1 MTDCGYLPE
10 VSYTYPNNTYSN
22 ILLTLDQNVT
32 FVNNKL
38 GFFKF
43 FFLTIQLLLLYN
55 IEKNMERFRKM
66 TLYIICYNNF
76 YIHNL

>member
-1 MTDCGYLPE
+1 MTDCRYLPK
-10 VSYTYPNNTYSN
+10 VSYTHPNNTYSN
-22 ILLTLDQNVT
+22 IFLTPDQNVT
-32 FVNNKL
+32 FEDNEL

-43 FFLTIQLLLLYN
+43 FFLTIYLLLLYN
-55 IEKNMERFRKM
+55 MEKDMERFRRK